1 MSESDANQVSSLAF
15 IGFGKSL
22 ALMFVVGTVAFFAL
36 PAGQTSRYFF
46 SAPYYLLPFAVLAL
60 IALTGE
66 RMQKQS
72 IALTAWASAATFFCY
87 GSFEVIYSWL
97 PSGAALVPADAP
109 AITFWRELI
118 NYGGN
123 RSLQLIPIALLAFII
138 SKQLKA
144 GWRHRLRI
152 GDPSAETM
160 ILGEKQPM
168 AWSKVGIRIFFYFM
182 LVTVGFLLTKGV
194 GSWTT
199 GHSLSYGAKLAGGA
213 ANSLVEELLF
223 RGLLQPV
230 FELVLPP
237 GTANVLQA
245 IFFSVIH
252 YGFIETFSLA
262 EVLPEL
268 VKLIIYV
275 GIGLFLGR
283 AARETDGLLI
293 PWLFHFI
300 ITSAIWLTIVAR

>member
-1 MSESDANQVSSLAF
+1 MTETSTGQENGSAGGSYSRSLLLMLV
-15 IGFGKSL
+15 IG
-22 ALMFVVGTVAFFAL
+22 VPVYFAL
-36 PAGQTSRYFF
+36 PARQTSHYFF
-46 SAPYYLLPFAVLAL
+46 AAPYYLLPFVVLAL
-60 IALTGE
+60 LAMAGE
-66 RMQKQS
+66 RIQKPS
-72 IALTAWASAATFFCY
+72 ITLPAWASATVFFCY
-87 GSFEVIYSWL
+87 GCFETLYSWL
-97 PSGAALVPADAP
+97 PGGAALVPADAP
-109 AITFWRELI
+109 AAVFWRELL
-118 NYGGN
+118 NYAGN
-123 RSLQLIPIALLAFII
+123 RSLQMLPIALLALIVA
-138 SKQLKA
+138 KQLKA
-144 GWRHRLRI
+144 GWRHRLKI
-152 GDPSAETM
+152 GDPSAETG

-168 AWSKVGIRIFFYFM
+168 SWSKVVVRIFFYFM
-182 LVTVGFLLTKGV
+182 LVTVGFLVTKGI
-194 GSWTT
+194 GGWTA

-237 GTANVLQA
+237 GTANILQA

-252 YGFIETFSLA
+252 YGFIESFTFA
-262 EVLPEL
+262 EILPEL

-300 ITSAIWLTIVAR
+300 ITSAIWLTLVAR

>member
-1 MSESDANQVSSLAF
+1 MTEISAGQETVSAGSNY
-15 IGFGKSL
+15 GKSL
-22 ALMFVVGTVAFFAL
+22 GLMLAIGVPMFFAL

-46 SAPYYLLPFAVLAL
+46 SAPYYLLPFAILAL
-60 IALTGE
+60 LALAGE

-87 GSFEVIYSWL
+87 GCFEAIYSWF

-109 AITFWRELI
+109 AAVFWRELI
-118 NYGGN
+118 NYAGN
-123 RSLQLIPIALLAFII
+123 RSLQLIPIALLALILA
-138 SKQLKA
+138 KQLKA
-144 GWRHRLRI
+144 GWRHRLRT
-152 GDPSAETM
+152 GDPSTETS

-168 AWSKVGIRIFFYFM
+168 SWSKVGIRIFFYFM
-182 LVTVGFLLTKGV
+182 LVTVGFLLTKGI
-194 GSWTT
+194 GGWTT

-252 YGFIETFSLA
+252 YGFIESFSFA

>member
-1 MSESDANQVSSLAF
+1 MPTWTDSSRSLGLMLI
-15 IGFGKSL
+15 IG
-22 ALMFVVGTVAFFAL
+22 APVFFLL
-36 PAGQTSRYFF
+36 PAGPTSHYFF
-46 SAPYYLLPFAVLAL
+46 AAPYYLLPFTVLAL
-60 IALTGE
+60 LAMAGE
-66 RMQKQS
+66 RMQKPS
-72 IALTAWASAATFFCY
+72 ISLTAWASAATFFCY
-87 GSFEVIYSWL
+87 GCFETLYSWL
-97 PSGAALVPADAP
+97 PGGAAMVPADAP
-109 AITFWRELI
+109 AAVFWRELI
-118 NYGGN
+118 NYAGN
-123 RSLQLIPIALLAFII
+123 RSLQLIPIALLALIMA
-138 SKQLKA
+138 KQLKA
-144 GWRHRLRI
+144 GWRHRLKV
-152 GDPSAETM
+152 GDTSVNTDV
-160 ILGEKQPM
+160 LGEKQLM
-168 AWSKVGIRIFFYFM
+168 SWSKVVVRIFFYFM
-182 LVTVGFLLTKGV
+182 LVTVGFLVTKGV
-194 GSWTT
+194 GGWTA
-199 GHSLSYGAKLAGGA
+199 GHSMAYGAKLAGGA

-223 RGLLQPV
+223 RGLLMPV

-252 YGFIETFSLA
+252 YGFIESFTFA